1 MKQSVFLSS
10 VIVITAVVA
19 ICIYWFIL
27 GNPANFRNGEVRTL
41 SQNLLGT
48 VYTGGIVVPIL
59 ITLTLMDLTLV
70 FERLFSLRKANG
82 RSSITSFLKTVQN
95 HLMAGRIDD
104 AIKACDAQR
113 GSAANIIRTGLER
126 YKIVKEDRK
135 LDAEKKLSETQRAI
149 EEATSLETPLL
160 ERNLIALS
168 TIASIATMFG
178 LLGTVVG
185 MIRAFTALAAVGGT
199 PDAIQLSIGI
209 SEALINTALGLLAA
223 IIGIVAYNFFV
234 TKVDN
239 FTYMI
244 DEASYNVV
252 QILHARTND

>member
-19 ICIYWFIL
+19 ICIYLFVL
-27 GNPANFRNGEVRTL
+27 GNPGNFRNGELRTVPD
-41 SQNLLGT
+41 NLLGT
-48 VYTGGIVVPIL
+48 VYTGGIVVPFL

-70 FERLFSLRKANG
+70 FERMFSLRKASG
-82 RSSITSFLKTVQN
+82 SKSITTFLKGVQTS
-95 HLMAGRIDD
+95 LMAGKIDD
-104 AIKACDAQR
+104 AIKACDQQR

-126 YKIVKEDRK
+126 YKVVVTDKK
-135 LDAEKKLSETQRAI
+135 LDADKKMAETQRAI

-168 TIASIATMFG
+168 TIASIATMAG
-178 LLGTVVG
+178 LLGTTVG
-185 MIRAFTALAAVGGT
+185 MIRAFTALAKAGA

-209 SEALINTALGLLAA
+209 SEALINTALGLVAA

-252 QILHARTND
+252 QILNTRTND